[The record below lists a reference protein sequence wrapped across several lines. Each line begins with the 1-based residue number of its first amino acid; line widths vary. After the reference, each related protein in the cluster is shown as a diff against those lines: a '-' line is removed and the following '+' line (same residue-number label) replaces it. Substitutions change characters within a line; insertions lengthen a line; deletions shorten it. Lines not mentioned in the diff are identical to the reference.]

1 MAALE
6 NRIPPPILCAV
17 LAIAMGAAAWAAP
30 PTHVPATARFVLA
43 GGCALIGLACG
54 APAFRAFG
62 RARTTINPVDIDAAS
77 TLVTDGIYRYTRNP
91 MYLGLLALLAAWAV
105 YLGVGW
111 ALLGP
116 MIFVA
121 FITRFQIMPEE
132 RVLQGKFGAA
142 YADYRARVRRWV

>member
-1 MAALE
+1 
-6 NRIPPPILCAV
+6 
-17 LAIAMGAAAWAAP
+17 
-30 PTHVPATARFVLA
+30 VLA